1 MANIEIT
8 GIFGRILNDDNI
20 KDYSSQIDRLV
31 KECNFTVESAK
42 RICAIGEH
50 FQVLK
55 ISEKAEYIGE
65 ILEYAL
71 PFKLA
76 NKLRKELEDYYK

>member
-31 KECNFTVESAK
+31 NECNFTTKSAK
-42 RICAIGEH
+42 TICAIAEH
-50 FQVLK
+50 FQVLL

-65 ILEYAL
+65 ILELAL
-71 PFKLA
+71 PLKIA
-76 NKLRKELEDYYK
+76 SKLRKELEDYYK